1 MMIRRISLRSQIIT
15 SHQTSQA
22 DGAAKG
28 KPDEIF
34 EIINKP
40 NPEEAGKMTAIALD
54 RPFGLLRVL
63 RLVVVPYIAGRE
75 GIVLLAPKPSSFF
88 DLALASLGQ

>member
-1 MMIRRISLRSQIIT
+1 
-15 SHQTSQA
+15 
-22 DGAAKG
+22 
-28 KPDEIF
+28 
-34 EIINKP
+34 
-40 NPEEAGKMTAIALD
+40 MTAIALD